1 MRCALRRGLSHQAV
15 LKVTGAES
23 YIGAAVIERLLV
35 AGHTVH
41 ATWRGK
47 DASTIK
53 HLRGMKNAITN
64 LRLFVVGSPLD
75 ILVQDCS
82 LQKATSRTDLSHTT
96 CWGSSHERL
105 RTIHRLY
112 LTNLMRHCAFQLFL
126 QMVYGSKLIPI
137 AGRSNGSWIIQGAN
151 ARIQVCFVNGLWYM
165 SARFGPTKDTIY
177 HTLLCLQY
185 VIMF

>member
-1 MRCALRRGLSHQAV
+1 MRSALRKGKEFTHQAV

-75 ILVQDCS
+75 LLAQDCS
-82 LQKATSRTDLSHTT
+82 LQKATSRIDQSHTT
-96 CWGSSHERL
+96 CWGSSHDRL
-105 RTIHRLY
+105 QTIRRLY
-112 LTNLMRHCAFQLFL
+112 LTNITRHCGFQGFL
-126 QMVYGSKLIPI
+126 KMVYGSKWIAI

-151 ARIQVCFVNGLWYM
+151 AWI
-165 SARFGPTKDTIY
+165 
-177 HTLLCLQY
+177 
-185 VIMF
+185 